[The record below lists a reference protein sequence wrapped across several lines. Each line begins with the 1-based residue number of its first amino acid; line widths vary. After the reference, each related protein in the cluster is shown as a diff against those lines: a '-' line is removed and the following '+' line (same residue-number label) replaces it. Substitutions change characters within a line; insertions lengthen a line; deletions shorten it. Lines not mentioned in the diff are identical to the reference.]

1 VTHELLLNGGV
12 RPTFRGT
19 EPALAGLSIFLR
31 MLRQLDLLDSV
42 NLPLPEPQ
50 PSPIAL
56 LEQQQGRRKRAS
68 RRALQKPA
76 QTWTWGQP

>member
-1 VTHELLLNGGV
+1 
-12 RPTFRGT
+12 
-19 EPALAGLSIFLR
+19 